1 MRKYKNQDENQV
13 LEIYCNCCG
22 KKLKTE
28 KDLVQEGV
36 FPVHMQWGYFSG
48 KDGECHSFDVCE
60 KCYDRWVASFRFR
73 WKRICKMSCCSTKKC
88 VL

>member
-36 FPVHMQWGYFSG
+36 FPVHMQWGYFFG
-48 KDGECHSFDVCE
+48 K
-60 KCYDRWVASFRFR
+60 RWR
-73 WKRICKMSCCSTKKC
+73 MPQ
-88 VL
+88 L

>member
-36 FPVHMQWGYFSG
+36 FPVHIQWGYFSG

-60 KCYDRWVASFRFR
+60 KCYDRWVASFLIPVD
-73 WKRICKMSCCSTKKC
+73 KN
-88 VL
+88 LQNELL

>member
-22 KKLKTE
+22 KKLDIFRE
-28 KDLVQEGV
+28 KMENATALMCVKNA
-36 FPVHMQWGYFSG
+36 MT
-48 KDGECHSFDVCE
+48 DG
-60 KCYDRWVASFRFR
+60 WLLFRFR

>member
-36 FPVHMQWGYFSG
+36 FPVHMQWGYFWE
-48 KDGECHSFDVCE
+48 KMENATALMCVKNAMTDG
-60 KCYDRWVASFRFR
+60 WLLFRFR